1 MWLNSLVLESKHLT
15 VVSIITDSLWRTI
28 MALASDEDVRE
39 HFEDWIKLLK
49 DTNNEDMLKDPFN
62 IWLEAFHVATI
73 VANRK
78 PDA

>member
-1 MWLNSLVLESKHLT
+1 MILV
-15 VVSIITDSLWRTI
+15 
-28 MALASDEDVRE
+28 SDEHIRE
-39 HFEDWIKLLK
+39 HFDDWMKLLK
-49 DTNNEDMLKDPFN
+49 DTGNEDMLKDPFN

>member
-1 MWLNSLVLESKHLT
+1 
-15 VVSIITDSLWRTI
+15 
-28 MALASDEDVRE
+28 MALASDADVRE
-39 HFEDWIKLLK
+39 HFEDWIQLLK
-49 DTNNEDMLKDPFN
+49 DTGNEDMLKDPFN